1 MYCCANCFRDAEIK
15 AIIQGYNVIGN
26 CDFCGQKNV
35 PIYQTDGDT
44 TLSDLFDELLDT
56 YTTAANLPEIFPKDS
71 TDLMKNIMY
80 YKWNIFSIAPDCIYR
95 LITSICHEKYSEQPE
110 LFDAPVGL
118 WQSQDQE
125 YLKDNGIIKNYSWA
139 DFVEVIKRRN
149 RFHTD
154 FLNKDVLHQFIHCVR
169 KTYKAGT
176 TFYRGR
182 ICPTSQGFLNDEMGP
197 PPPHL
202 ASAGRANPEGISILY
217 LADTV
222 KTTLHEIRAG
232 VYDYVTIGSFELLRD
247 MEVINL
253 AEIDK
258 ISPFIASKSYGIEF
272 TRHAINIEQLKMIS
286 QEIAKPLRRHDSLLD
301 YLPTQYVS
309 DYIKSKGFDGI
320 EYMSTMSPDGVNL
333 AVFDHCIF
341 KCTSTTVYDVKSLTY
356 SYDKVK

>member
-15 AIIQGYNVIGN
+15 AIIQEQKLIGN

-56 YTTAANLPEIFPKDS
+56 YTTAANLPETFPKDS
-71 TDLMKNIMY
+71 TDLMKNMLH
-80 YKWNIFSIAPDCIYR
+80 YKWNIFNVAPDCIYR
-95 LITSICHEKYSEQPE
+95 LITSICHEKYNEQPE
-110 LFDAPVGL
+110 LFDAPIGL

-125 YLKDNGIIKNYSWA
+125 YLKDNGIMKNYAWA

-154 FLNKDVLHQFIHCVR
+154 FLNKDVLYQFIYCVR

-176 TFYRGR
+176 IFYRGR
-182 ICPTSQGFLNDEMGP
+182 ICPTSQGFSNGEMGP

-232 VYDYVTIGSFELLRD
+232 VYDYVTIGRFELLRD

-253 AEIDK
+253 AGIDK
-258 ISPFIASKSYGIEF
+258 ISPFLASQSYGIEF
-272 TRHAINIEQLKMIS
+272 TRHAVNIEPLKMIS

-320 EYMSTMSPDGVNL
+320 EYISTMSLDGVNL
-333 AVFDHCIF
+333 AVFDQSIL
-341 KCTSTTVYDVKSLTY
+341 KCTGTTVYDVKSLIY
-356 SYDKVK
+356 SYDKVN